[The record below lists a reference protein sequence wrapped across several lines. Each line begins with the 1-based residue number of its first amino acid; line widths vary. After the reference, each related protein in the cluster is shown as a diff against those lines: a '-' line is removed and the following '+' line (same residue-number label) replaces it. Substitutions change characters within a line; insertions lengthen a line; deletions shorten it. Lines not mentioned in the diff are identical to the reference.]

1 MNSLSTAR
9 FLLCVLAA
17 AASSGLGNQRRVSA
31 ADGPPNVVVI
41 ITDDQGYGDL
51 GFFGN
56 RVLRTPAL
64 DRLAAASARLSSFYV
79 SPVCAP
85 TRASLMTGRYNY
97 RTRAID
103 TYRGRALMDPTE
115 TTIAQRLRAAGYA
128 TGLFGKWH
136 LGDTWP
142 LRPHDRGFEMALAHR
157 GGGIG
162 QPSDPPGGEGAYT
175 NPILFRNGTPERAS
189 GYCTDVFF
197 REGIAW
203 AERESQAGRPFFLY
217 LAPNAPHGPYHDV
230 PADLLEHYRS
240 ESIAPERFPRP
251 IGHPSTGRFDAE
263 TLARTYAMIENIDQN
278 VGRLTD
284 WLARTG
290 LDRST
295 LVLFLTDNGEATV
308 GYNAGFR
315 GRKTEVLEGGIR
327 SMLLAH
333 WPGRLEP
340 GVASNLPVAHID
352 LAPTLLEACGVAPS
366 VGVAADRVAEARFDG
381 RSVWPLLT
389 RQPVEWPDR
398 TLFVQSHRGD
408 QPDPRHHFA
417 ARSTRWKLVRNSG
430 FGAPSAPADAPYELF
445 DMQADPFETVNLAER
460 EPAVVSNLLA
470 QYDAWFAEVS
480 QTRPDNW
487 SPPRLVVGS
496 PHENPV
502 VLTRQDWRG
511 ADWRAGDQ
519 GHWLIDVKE
528 GGRYTV
534 TVRGAK
540 GEGDR
545 VLAWSVGDRTESRP
559 LPAGETA
566 VTWRDVELP
575 PGPARLEAWI
585 QEVDRKKGVLFVE
598 LTRQ

>member
-1 MNSLSTAR
+1 
-9 FLLCVLAA
+9 
-17 AASSGLGNQRRVSA
+17 
-31 ADGPPNVVVI
+31 
-41 ITDDQGYGDL
+41 
-51 GFFGN
+51 
-56 RVLRTPAL
+56 
-64 DRLAAASARLSSFYV
+64 
-79 SPVCAP
+79 
-85 TRASLMTGRYNY
+85 
-97 RTRAID
+97 
-103 TYRGRALMDPTE
+103 
-115 TTIAQRLRAAGYA
+115 
-128 TGLFGKWH
+128 
-136 LGDTWP
+136 
-142 LRPHDRGFEMALAHR
+142 
-157 GGGIG
+157 
-162 QPSDPPGGEGAYT
+162 
-175 NPILFRNGTPERAS
+175 LFRNGTPERAS

-340 GVASNLPVAHID
+340 GVASDLPVAHID
-352 LAPTLLEACGVAPS
+352 LAPTLLEACGVAPTA
-366 VGVAADRVAEARFDG
+366 GVAADRVAEARFDG

-408 QPDPRHHFA
+408 QPAPRHHFA

-545 VLAWSVGDRTESRP
+545 VLSWSVGGRTESRP
-559 LPAGETA
+559 LSAGETA

-575 PGPARLEAWI
+575 PGPARLDAWI